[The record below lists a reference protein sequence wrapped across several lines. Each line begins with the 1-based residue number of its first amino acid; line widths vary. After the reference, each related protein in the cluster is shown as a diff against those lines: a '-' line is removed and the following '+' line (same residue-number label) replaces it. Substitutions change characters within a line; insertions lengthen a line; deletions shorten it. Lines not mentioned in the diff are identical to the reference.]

1 MNIAICYFFCF
12 LVEAIMLWQYTS
24 NLFISRYSK
33 KTQITT
39 LTSLYLALFVASL
52 LEHTLLNTALFL
64 LANFIF
70 FATQCRL
77 KWYAALFHSVIITA
91 IMGMC
96 ELIVYGIILR
106 FSPHFFYKSSHFYNL
121 AILTIIS
128 KILYFATMYILI
140 HFFKGR
146 QKLNQQH
153 DKSILMLIWIPA
165 TSIFVMLTFIN
176 IGETATFS
184 PSLKW
189 MVTLSAFFLLAINLL
204 VFGINQYNQKKSM
217 EFTEM
222 QLLLQ
227 KESDSAK
234 YYEML
239 RLQYENQRILIHD
252 IKKHLHSINM
262 LNDQN
267 DHEKIAAYI
276 QQLIQSSELKEN
288 ARLCDNDMLNSILS
302 RYAKQCT
309 EKHISFH
316 VDIRSGTTDF
326 IANHD
331 LTSLFCN
338 LLDNAVEACC
348 HLSESYIEINTTR
361 KEKTPFV
368 VITVINSCRNNPFSQ
383 QTGKLLTT
391 KSNKNKHGFG
401 IKSIRKTIQ
410 KYHGDM
416 QMYYHDDTGTFHT
429 ILTLK
434 QKKLRM
440 ECKTCAY

>member
-1 MNIAICYFFCF
+1 MTIALCHLFSY
-12 LVEAIMLWQYTS
+12 LVEAIILWQYTS
-24 NLFISRYSK
+24 NLFIAKHQSRNRVCV
-33 KTQITT
+33 
-39 LTSLYLALFVASL
+39 LGSLYMILFIAFL
-52 LEHTLLNTALFL
+52 FDYKWLNAILYL

-70 FATQCRL
+70 LVTQFDL
-77 KWYAALFHSVIITA
+77 KWHLAFFHSA
-91 IMGMC
+91 ILSAVMAMC
-96 ELIVYGIILR
+96 ELMVFSIIQC
-106 FSPHFFYKSSHFYNL
+106 FSPHFLANMEFSYNAVVF
-121 AILTIIS
+121 AIFSKIMFFTIIYVIIQISEKRQNYS
-128 KILYFATMYILI
+128 KKSDRSTLLLI
-140 HFFKGR
+140 F
-146 QKLNQQH
+146 
-153 DKSILMLIWIPA
+153 IPI
-165 TSIFVMLTFIN
+165 TSVFIMLTFVCISD
-176 IGETATFS
+176 TY
-184 PSLKW
+184 
-189 MVTLSAFFLLAINLL
+189 TLSPYLNGMITLGAFFLLAINLL
-204 VFGINQYNQKKSM
+204 VFGIHQYNQKKRV

-227 KESDSAK
+227 KEADSAK

-262 LNDQN
+262 LNDQK

-276 QQLIQSSELKEN
+276 QQLVQSSELKEN

-348 HLSESYIEINTTR
+348 HLSEAFIEINTTKR
-361 KEKTPFV
+361 EKTPFV
-368 VITVINSCRNNPFSQ
+368 VITVINSCRNNPFSK

-401 IKSIRKTIQ
+401 IKSIRKTLQ

-416 QMYYHDDTGTFHT
+416 QMYYNDDTQTFHT
-429 ILTLK
+429 IITLK
-434 QKKLRM
+434 RQK
-440 ECKTCAY
+440 TTNGV

>member
-1 MNIAICYFFCF
+1 MNIAICYSFSF
-12 LVEAIMLWQYTS
+12 LVEAIMLWQYTY
-24 NLFISRYSK
+24 NLFIAKHSK
-33 KTQITT
+33 KVQITT
-39 LTSLYLALFVASL
+39 LTSLYFVLFATSL
-52 LEHTLLNTALFL
+52 LEYTLLNTVLFA

-70 FATQCRL
+70 FVTQCNL
-77 KWYAALFHSVIITA
+77 KWYAALFHSAIITA

-106 FSPHFFYKSSHFYNL
+106 FTPHFFDEASHFYNL

-128 KILYFATMYILI
+128 KILYFTTMYILI
-140 HFFKGR
+140 LFLKGK
-146 QKLNQQH
+146 QKLGQQH
-153 DKSILMLIWIPA
+153 DKSILLLIWIPV
-165 TSIFVMLTFIN
+165 TSIFIMLTFIN
-176 IGETATFS
+176 IGETVIFS

-189 MVTLSAFFLLAINLL
+189 MITLGAFFLLAINLL

-239 RLQYENQRILIHD
+239 CLQYENQRILIHD
-252 IKKHLHSINM
+252 IKKHLNSINT
-262 LNDQN
+262 LNDQR
-267 DHEKIAAYI
+267 DHDKIAAYI
-276 QQLIQSSELKEN
+276 QQLIHSSDLRETT
-288 ARLCDNDMLNSILS
+288 RLCDNDMLNSILS

-309 EKHISFH
+309 ENHISFH

-338 LLDNAVEACC
+338 LLDNSVEACC
-348 HLSESYIEINTTR
+348 HLSEAYIEINTTKR
-361 KEKTPFV
+361 EKTPFV
-368 VITVINSCRNNPFSQ
+368 VITVINSCRNNPFSK
-383 QTGKLLTT
+383 TNGRLLTN

-401 IKSIRKTIQ
+401 LKSIKKTVK

-416 QMYYHDDTGTFHT
+416 QMYYNNDTQTFHT
-429 ILTLK
+429 IITLK
-434 QKKLRM
+434 HQKN
-440 ECKTCAY
+440 TF